1 VLQAD
6 TLLIMTMVPVVALTL
21 LSDSFLTVQTY

>member
-1 VLQAD
+1 LQAD

-21 LSDSFLTVQTY
+21 LSDKFLTVQTY